1 MNEEK
6 KSVPEDQN
14 IEETSQSRGDPG
26 RDRGPTKPTPEPLEN
41 QGKVDRG
48 ETKPTPENL
57 ENPAKVDRDSTSI
70 EEIEPENPG
79 KDRDPS

>member
-6 KSVPEDQN
+6 KSVSEDQN
-14 IEETSQSRGDPG
+14 IEETSQTRDPG

-41 QGKVDRG
+41 PGKVDRG

>member
-26 RDRGPTKPTPEPLEN
+26 RDRGSTKPTPEPLEN
-41 QGKVDRG
+41 PGKVDRG
-48 ETKPTPENL
+48 ETPDEN
-57 ENPAKVDRDSTSI
+57 
-70 EEIEPENPG
+70 IEPDSPG
-79 KDRDPS
+79 KKDRGQS